1 MSKVRKIA
9 IRKVIQSFS
18 IILCEEL
25 IKETEENDLKRKRK
39 RRIWVR
45 DWLQKKSKG
54 ATNMIMKEL
63 YYQDPREY
71 QAVMRLTPSQ
81 FENLI
86 NLIASTIQRSD
97 TFMREAI
104 PARVKLEITLTFLAS
119 GISFRMLS
127 VLYRVSKASISKMI
141 PEVCDAISESLKDY
155 IKVSTLYCLYKCI
168 YLFAKKNRSLQKY
181 KRLIQ
186 KQPN

>member
-1 MSKVRKIA
+1 MSKARKIA
-9 IRKVIQSFS
+9 IRKVIQICSM
-18 IILCEEL
+18 ILCDEL
-25 IKETEENDLKRKRK
+25 VKEIESDLKRK

-45 DWLQKKSKG
+45 NWLQKKSSG

-71 QAVMRLTPSQ
+71 QAVMLAPSQ
-81 FENLI
+81 SEVLL
-86 NLIASTIQRSD
+86 NLIAPNIQRSD

-104 PARVKLEITLTFLAS
+104 PAKVKLEVTLTFLAS
-119 GISFRMLS
+119 GMTFRMWS

-155 IKVSTLYCLYKCI
+155 IKVSTYALVFIFI
-168 YLFAKKNRSLQKY
+168 YLQKKQKLT
-181 KRLIQ
+181 KT
-186 KQPN
+186 